1 MKIQN
6 NFRIYINFRI
16 QTFWIFKFCFEGLIW
31 MLSTWNR
38 LEMVCFIKSNVL
50 VVMFLKIWFWM
61 YLYFWRFLRKS
72 NIFSTFRAKYKMQA
86 GKMHKTVVRNL
97 QNINYCILR
106 EIKWISMKKLG
117 FNEIPLCSLKWN
129 FKVAICIFEW

>member
-1 MKIQN
+1 
-6 NFRIYINFRI
+6 
-16 QTFWIFKFCFEGLIW
+16 
-31 MLSTWNR
+31 
-38 LEMVCFIKSNVL
+38 
-50 VVMFLKIWFWM
+50 
-61 YLYFWRFLRKS
+61 
-72 NIFSTFRAKYKMQA
+72 MQA

-129 FKVAICIFEW
+129 FKVAICIFE